1 MGLMFPDDPR
11 HGPPRRASRKISL
24 LFQET
29 PEDRC
34 FWRQRH
40 GIEPASARILN
51 DFQMLQSIWHRE
63 EPIYP
68 GCEERRAWT
77 QLIEHLTQLPPPR
90 G

>member
-34 FWRQRH
+34 FWR
-40 GIEPASARILN
+40 PARYRILVARILN
-51 DFQMLQSIWHRE
+51 DFQSTIHLAQGGANTIRDAKSA
-63 EPIYP
+63 EP
-68 GCEERRAWT
+68 G
-77 QLIEHLTQLPPPR
+77 HN
-90 G
+90 